1 MAVRESGGSEV
12 NRLYRKRLE
21 VMRERQVA
29 LLTTIAEA
37 LMELH
42 TFEPREMPF
51 VDDGAISVYGVGH
64 VSWYGFGW
72 TFVPDK

>member
-1 MAVRESGGSEV
+1 VAVCESGGPEV
-12 NRLYRKRLE
+12 DSLYRK
-21 VMRERQVA
+21 QVE

-42 TFEPREMPF
+42 KFHPREIPF
-51 VDDGAISVYGVGH
+51 IDDSTITVYGVGH

-72 TFVPDK
+72 TFVPDKDVP